1 MSWMIGRN
9 APPFAMNRRWE
20 DDKKQM
26 KKASYPSQ
34 LATFFAGGR
43 EGYEGKSGVKR
54 NVFLAEFS
62 VRHATKACMEACM
75 MTRFS

>member
-1 MSWMIGRN
+1 
-9 APPFAMNRRWE
+9 MNRRWE

-54 NVFLAEFS
+54 NVFLAEF
-62 VRHATKACMEACM
+62 
-75 MTRFS
+75 

>member
-1 MSWMIGRN
+1 
-9 APPFAMNRRWE
+9 MNRRWE

-43 EGYEGKSGVKR
+43 EGYEGKKNFKR
-54 NVFLAEFS
+54 SYKTCSLAIYQALANIISTLIFPLQTS
-62 VRHATKACMEACM
+62 RTG
-75 MTRFS
+75 RDGR